1 MIKAEFT
8 EESRNDSIKYL
19 ENKIN
24 KCIAK
29 LYMLTQSDPETKEQI
44 VLIEKCLN
52 EAKKRLDI
60 IKNK

>member
-8 EESRNDSIKYL
+8 EESRNDSIEYL

-24 KCIAK
+24 ECISK

-44 VLIEKCLN
+44 VLIEECLN
-52 EAKKRLDI
+52 DAKKRLDI